1 MSCYVCAEH
10 GVEQP
15 AVALC
20 RTCSAGL
27 CLEHLRQT
35 AARLQSDGILASCH
49 HDTWRAPRT
58 HNAGAG
64 DSAPGPELR
73 GSAPRPAS
81 VRPIRGRNG
90 WRIGRRGLARR
101 G

>member
-15 AVALC
+15 TVALC

-35 AARLQSDGILASCH
+35 ATRLQSDGILASCH

-58 HNAGAG
+58 RNAGAG
-64 DSAPGPELR
+64 GSGPEPR

-81 VRPIRGRNG
+81 VPPIRGRSG
-90 WRIGRRGLARR
+90 WRIGPRGLARR